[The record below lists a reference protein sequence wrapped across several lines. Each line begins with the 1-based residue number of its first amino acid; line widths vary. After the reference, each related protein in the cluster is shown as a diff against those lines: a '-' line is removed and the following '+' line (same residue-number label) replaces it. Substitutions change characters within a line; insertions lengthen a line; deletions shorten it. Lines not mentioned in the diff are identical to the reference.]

1 MNPRPASKKDT
12 AYVLPTILG
21 RATKITV
28 SHEERLAC
36 AVVELRESVW
46 SEILHIAQCWK
57 VDPQELLRA
66 SRRP

>member
-1 MNPRPASKKDT
+1 MNPRPVSEKDT
-12 AYVLPTILG
+12 AYVLPTILS

-28 SHEERLAC
+28 SPGERLAC

-46 SEILHIAQCWK
+46 SEILHVARCWR

>member
-1 MNPRPASKKDT
+1 MSPRRVSGNDT
-12 AYVLPTILG
+12 AIVLPTILR
-21 RATKITV
+21 RATKIAV
-28 SHEERLAC
+28 SSEERLSC

-57 VDPQELLRA
+57 VDPQELIRA